1 MLSSD
6 SDGRSLRRGPLSLGY
21 SRFRWGLIGLAVGIS
36 VAFMAYF
43 VYNARAN
50 AEQAERAAERE
61 IRNITNVLGEQVA
74 RTLAAVDL
82 GVLAAAVDLAE
93 IEYWQQGADLT
104 RISEMLMRF
113 AAAEPAIGRLMAIDK
128 NGLVRA
134 SSDATLPGTSFAHRA
149 FMATVGDGVLL
160 SVVDPP
166 VDDGPSCQG
175 CIAISAPVIGRDNG
189 QYGLIVAEIPRMAFE
204 RIFKRLDSG
213 RRSIFAIVDV
223 RSHLVV
229 RVPAADRGSV
239 VSAATFPIALRAFS
253 QNETLTER
261 SASIDG
267 IDRLFAFTPVPGRG
281 WVVYGGVAPEDYL
294 AEWRQS
300 LQVSVPFSVL
310 VLASVVFLILALSRH
325 LGRVEESERSLRQSD
340 QRYQSLVANIPG
352 VVFQRRRLP
361 NGRTNIVWIGAALEE
376 LFGFSAERVMRLSG
390 GSLRAIL
397 LAEDLQRFKDAFE
410 SSARDMS
417 AVSWIGRARHAD
429 GRILSIEVTARPRL
443 EAAGSILWDGILLDV
458 TDRIAAD
465 AALTTLRAQ
474 LELALA
480 NMAQGMCVCDAEQR
494 IVVYNRRY
502 LEIGNIEEGDVVPGT
517 AVETV
522 MRATIARGA
531 FRTDKPEHLVERT
544 LAALRA
550 KTPSKFTIDMADG
563 RTVEI
568 DVQPLSDGGSVSSFT
583 DISDREAAQEALRLA
598 KEQAELADRSKS
610 QFLANMSHELRTP
623 LNAIIGFSEIMTD
636 RLFGPLGDARYEEYA
651 RDIRESGRHLLTL
664 INDILDLSKIEARQA
679 TLREEQVSLAEVVDA
694 CVRLVDDRAQ
704 RGNLSLAI
712 ADFDEFPPIWADR
725 VKLKQILLNLLSNA
739 IKFTPAG
746 GSVGLSGARVS
757 DGSLVVRVTDTG
769 IGMRPQDIP
778 TALQPFRQVESSLS
792 RKHEGTG
799 LGLPLTKAIVEM
811 HGGTLAIASIPG
823 KGTTV
828 SFTVPTERVIDPQ
841 GLTDSML
848 TEAIHAARG
857 PL

>member
-1 MLSSD
+1 
-6 SDGRSLRRGPLSLGY
+6 LGY

-36 VAFMAYF
+36 FAFMGYF
-43 VYNARAN
+43 VYNARVN
-50 AEQAERAAERE
+50 ADQAQRAAERE
-61 IRNITNVLGEQVA
+61 IRNVTNVLAEQVA

-82 GVLAAAVDLAE
+82 GVLAAAVDLAQTD
-93 IEYWQQGADLT
+93 YWQPGADVSRMTETLT
-104 RISEMLMRF
+104 RF
-113 AAAEPAIGRLMAIDK
+113 TAAEPAIGRLMAIDK
-128 NGLVRA
+128 NGALRA
-134 SSDATLPGTSFAHRA
+134 SSDATLVGTSFARRA
-149 FMATVGDGVLL
+149 FMDAVDDGVLL
-160 SVVDPP
+160 SVVDAPA
-166 VDDGPSCQG
+166 DDGAACQG
-175 CIAISAPVIGRDNG
+175 CIAISAPVIGRGDG
-189 QYGLIVAEIPRMAFE
+189 QYGLIVAEIPRAAFE
-204 RIFKRLDSG
+204 RVFMRLDSG
-213 RRSIFAIVDV
+213 RRSVFAIVDV
-223 RSHLVV
+223 RGHLVV
-229 RVPAADRGSV
+229 RVPAVEQTAV
-239 VSAATFPIALRAFS
+239 AAAATFPIALRAFQ
-253 QNETLTER
+253 QNETLSER
-261 SASIDG
+261 SSSIDG
-267 IDRLFAFTPVPGRG
+267 IERLFAFSPVRGRG
-281 WVVYGGVAPEDYL
+281 WVVYGGVAPDDYL
-294 AEWRQS
+294 AEWRRS
-300 LQVSVPFSVL
+300 LQVSVPFSIL
-310 VLASVVFLILALSRH
+310 VMASVVFLILALSQH

-361 NGRTNIVWIGAALEE
+361 NGRTNIVWIGAALSE

-410 SSARDMS
+410 ESARDMS
-417 AVSWIGRARHAD
+417 AVNWLGRARHAD
-429 GRILSIEVTARPRL
+429 GRVLWVEVTARPRL
-443 EAAGSILWDGILLDV
+443 EAAGSVLWDGILLDV
-458 TDRIAAD
+458 TDRAAAD

-480 NMAQGMCVCDAEQR
+480 NMAQGMCVCDAAQR
-494 IVVYNRRY
+494 LVVYNRRY
-502 LEIGNIEEGDVVPGT
+502 LDICSIAESDVAAGV

-522 MRATIARGA
+522 LQAALARGV
-531 FRTDKPEHLVERT
+531 FRAETPEPPVEKI

-550 KTPSKFTIDMADG
+550 KTPGKFTIDMADG
-563 RTVEI
+563 RTVEV

-651 RDIRESGRHLLTL
+651 RDIRESGRHLLML

-679 TLREEQVSLAEVVDA
+679 ILREEQVSLAEVVDA

-704 RGNLSLAI
+704 RGNLALAI
-712 ADFDEFPPIWADR
+712 ADFDEFPQIWADR

-739 IKFTPAG
+739 IKFTPTG
-746 GSVGLSGARVS
+746 GSVGVSGARGP

-778 TALQPFRQVESSLS
+778 AALQPFRQVESSLS

-811 HGGTLAIASIPG
+811 HGGTLAIASVPG
-823 KGTTV
+823 RGTTV
-828 SFTVPTERVIDPQ
+828 SFAIPLERVIDHQ
-841 GLTDSML
+841 GLSDSML
-848 TEAIHAARG
+848 AEAIQAARD